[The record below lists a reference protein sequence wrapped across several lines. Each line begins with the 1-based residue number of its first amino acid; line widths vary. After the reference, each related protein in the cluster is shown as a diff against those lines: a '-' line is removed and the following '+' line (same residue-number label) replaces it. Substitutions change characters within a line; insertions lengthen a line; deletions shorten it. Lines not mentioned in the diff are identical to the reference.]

1 MDSGN
6 LDLAQAMEKVV
17 VATKAYNDVM
27 YKKLKKM
34 KGATKALEAA
44 NEGLHAAEVSA
55 QKAKKRPSMGREP
68 ESGGLG
74 PEPKHLHHTGGEESA
89 VESELT
95 EGGSLQMPVEVV
107 HSALDGVLTPIP
119 SDGEQDDTDISGG
132 TNPLEQMKII
142 NQQMLKQGDLFS
154 LAMAAQTMG
163 GDNGDVEAEQGGS
176 KRDGRGN
183 AADSDGSSSSNK
195 DDVEMGKD
203 NGGKKDGGDPPDK
216 KNNSAEG
223 SAANNGGV
231 RKRNNAQDDFD
242 ILTQADRIRMKGDHM
257 RNLGLSQVWNE
268 VASRPQE
275 VTSQGS
281 KAHAGVFSHIQR
293 IEPPHPGHYEGEL
306 SVCCGDLMETTILP
320 KPMVPGARL
329 VVNSQMEKVPTRVKG
344 RKTFKKVLVEC
355 ADLEEGCPVEDAL
368 FNFIIFKTQR
378 VFDPTTTEFTSPKM
392 TPPVHTLLHHTLRS
406 IADLSLDDFY
416 LGPKYFKDNI
426 PLTTPFP
433 RYFSYEYQLEITR
446 KAIKGLLAQIRY
458 LNHVLSEGEMQL
470 EAEDIE
476 IWQEE
481 LSKEKIA
488 ARMACKTAHKEKQVK
503 DSSDEDGMEEK

>member
-1 MDSGN
+1 MDYN

-34 KGATKALEAA
+34 KGGTKEAIQRTLAALEAT
-44 NEGLHAAEVSA
+44 NEGLHAAKVSA

-74 PEPKHLHHTGGEESA
+74 PEPKCLRHTGSEESA

-95 EGGSLQMPVEVV
+95 EGGGLQMPVEVV

-119 SDGEQDDTDISGG
+119 SDGG
-132 TNPLEQMKII
+132 TNPLEQTKII
-142 NQQMLKQGDLFS
+142 NQQVLMQMLKQGDLFS
-154 LAMAAQTMG
+154 LAIPAQTTG
-163 GDNGDVEAEQGGS
+163 GDDSDVEAEQGGS
-176 KRDGRGN
+176 KHDGRGDTV
-183 AADSDGSSSSNK
+183 DSDSSSSLNK
-195 DDVEMGKD
+195 DDIETGKD
-203 NGGKKDGGDPPDK
+203 DGGKKDGGDPPDK

-223 SAANNGGV
+223 SVAKNGSV
-231 RKRNNAQDDFD
+231 CKRNNAQDDFD
-242 ILTQADRIRMKGDHM
+242 ILTQADRIR
-257 RNLGLSQVWNE
+257 
-268 VASRPQE
+268 
-275 VTSQGS
+275 
-281 KAHAGVFSHIQR
+281 I
-293 IEPPHPGHYEGEL
+293 EGEL
-306 SVCCGDLMETTILP
+306 HTICPPGVCLISGMPEEITREIWDFLRFGTKLPAGHRRLLHET
-320 KPMVPGARL
+320 
-329 VVNSQMEKVPTRVKG
+329 EKVPTHVKG

-355 ADLEEGCPVEDAL
+355 ADPEEGLMHCRCPVEDAL
-368 FNFIIFKTQR
+368 FNFIIFKTQH

-392 TPPVHTLLHHTLRS
+392 TPPVSTLLCHTLRS

-416 LGPKYFKDNI
+416 LGPEYFKDNI
-426 PLTTPFP
+426 PSTTPFP
-433 RYFSYEYQLEITR
+433 RYFSYEYQLEIAR
-446 KAIKGLLAQIRY
+446 KAMKGLLAQIRY

-488 ARMACKTAHKEKQVK
+488 ARMARKTARKEKQVE